1 MFCEVKSLSLL
12 PEDKKELLKK
22 DFMEKLVEP
31 VKIVMFTQEFE
42 CRYCSDTRKLV
53 QELETLNSKI
63 KTEIYDFVSD
73 AAKAKEYGINKIP
86 ALAIIGKKDYGVRI
100 YGIPYGYELQTLIE
114 AIINVSKGKT
124 DLSDK
129 TKQILTEVKS
139 PVHIQV
145 FVTLTCPHCPAAAS
159 VAHKLAIESEMV
171 KADVIESSEFP
182 DLAVKYNVIGV
193 PKIIINETVEF
204 VGAFNE
210 DLFAEHVLLGAFQ
223 PLPPLPVPEKINLP

>member
-1 MFCEVKSLSLL
+1 MSIL
-12 PEDKKELLKK
+12 PEEKKELLKK
-22 DFMEKLVEP
+22 DFMEKLVDP
-31 VKIVMFTQEFE
+31 VKIVVFSQEFE
-42 CRYCSDTRKLV
+42 CRYCSDTRKLA
-53 QELETLNSKI
+53 QELATLDPKI
-63 KTEIYDFVSD
+63 TTEIYDFVAD
-73 AAKAKEYGINKIP
+73 VARTKEYGINKIP

-124 DLSDK
+124 DLSEK
-129 TKQILTEVKS
+129 TKQILTEVKE

-159 VAHKLAIESEMV
+159 VAHKLAIESDMV
-171 KADVIESSEFP
+171 KSDVIESSEFP
-182 DLAVKYNVIGV
+182 DLAMRYNVIGV

-210 DLFAEHVLLGAFQ
+210 DLFAEHVLLGAFK
-223 PLPPLPVPEKINLP
+223 PLPPLPVTEKINLS